1 MTLLAELEEFVADH
15 RSLGT
20 LTGDATVPSW
30 NGYLVTVACPYG
42 VTFERWVTPLD
53 AERGLLH
60 SASLN

>member
-30 NGYLVTVACPYG
+30 NGYLLIVAC
-42 VTFERWVTPLD
+42 VLVD
-53 AERGLLH
+53 ALFIIIYLTV
-60 SASLN
+60 